1 VDQMPRNQRKESWRK
16 KKEEMEVS
24 QRQAEHEF
32 LAMQRVEFE
41 KFCKELIELHRER
54 MYNLEMQF
62 LKAKHSLKRGH
73 EAELWEI
80 EQRQLHERHQLAR
93 TQLKETFFLQRS
105 QMLNRHKK
113 EEEQHTRLTKL
124 KEEEMKRRHDIE
136 KKRLP
141 KIQRDEIKSKTQQ
154 YRKSLRIEKRMSV
167 DIEREM
173 MKEFELM
180 ERKRAR
186 TEFEKMLFRQEMEAE
201 ELRIS
206 SESAL
211 KELQQLQNEKRHMLM
226 ESETTKLKERDEKHQ
241 TQLEAWK
248 AELAPRKKTLEEE
261 FAREEREQQLFYAR
275 NSTDYPVSPG
285 TPTKESEEEPGEIQ
299 VDGEKTPEDN
309 ISSKSSSGSMEV

>member
-1 VDQMPRNQRKESWRK
+1 
-16 KKEEMEVS
+16 
-24 QRQAEHEF
+24 
-32 LAMQRVEFE
+32 
-41 KFCKELIELHRER
+41 
-54 MYNLEMQF
+54 
-62 LKAKHSLKRGH
+62 
-73 EAELWEI
+73 
-80 EQRQLHERHQLAR
+80 
-93 TQLKETFFLQRS
+93 
-105 QMLNRHKK
+105 MLNRHKK
-113 EEEQHTRLTKL
+113 EEDQHTRLTKL

-154 YRKSLRIEKRMSV
+154 YRKSLRIEKRVSL

-173 MKEFELM
+173 MKEFELT

-186 TEFEKMLFRQEMEAE
+186 TEYEKMLFRQEMEAE

-241 TQLEAWK
+241 TQLESWK
-248 AELAPRKKTLEEE
+248 AELVPRKKTLEEE

-275 NSTDYPVSPG
+275 NSNDYPISPEM
-285 TPTKESEEEPGEIQ
+285 PSKESEEEPREIQ
-299 VDGEKTPEDN
+299 GDGEKTPEDN